1 MTLSLAEWAKYRDL
15 LSKLS
20 QTAADEFRNAIWD
33 ANGKFDGV
41 GLGNIPRE
49 DVIEY
54 AYALVTKYGEG
65 SAELACQMYDAM
77 AEVSGMHLA
86 PAVPAETASLGE
98 VGRAINGTINVS
110 QVPDYV
116 ASTVGRLVKQASQ
129 DTTLQNALRDGAQF
143 AWIPS
148 GDTCPFCIM
157 LASRGWQYV
166 SKKALKKGHAEHI
179 HSNCNCA
186 YSVRFNDKTNVAGYD
201 PDKYLA
207 MYENAEGDTW
217 QEKLNSMRNEQ
228 LQSPEARTRRN
239 AQRRAAYAYRNT
251 FHMQRDESQAWDAE
265 PIQNSKE
272 DIERLEIFAKGK
284 GIILDNSFSSFDGD
298 IGLVQDFIDGLR
310 ENLSL
315 VNPVRKKSVRLS
327 VSYSMDKMDY
337 AITNASTITINGYA
351 YRSRELLEEDYKTRV
366 GRHFFTQGSTYL
378 DIATHESAHVI
389 VYLEQLKTE
398 GIRKEVFG
406 TQAFRASDEILS
418 RISEYALKDNNELIA
433 ESYVAYC
440 NGSRD
445 EIVLKILEYCG
456 ILK

>member
-20 QTAADEFRNAIWD
+20 QTAADEFRDAIWG
-33 ANGKFDGV
+33 ANGRFGGV

-65 SAELACQMYDAM
+65 SSELACQMYDAM

-86 PAVPAETASLGE
+86 PAVPAETASLND
-98 VGRAINGTINVS
+98 VGRAINGTIKVS
-110 QVPDYV
+110 QLPEYV
-116 ASTVGRLVKQASQ
+116 SATVGRLVKQASQ

-143 AWIPS
+143 AWVPS

-166 SKKALKKGHAEHI
+166 SKKTLKKGHAEHI

-201 PDKYLA
+201 PDKYLS

-217 QEKLNSMRNEQ
+217 QEKLTSMRYEQ
-228 LQSPEARTRRN
+228 MQSPEARAMRN
-239 AQRRAAYAYRNT
+239 ARRRANYAMNRKT
-251 FHMQRDESQAWDAE
+251 DTTWKGVAQRHTQEEINNLRAFAES
-265 PIQNSKE
+265 
-272 DIERLEIFAKGK
+272 L
-284 GIILDNSFSSFDGD
+284 GINLDNSFKEFDGD
-298 IGLVQDFIDGLR
+298 IGLVEDFLKGLNANILQQEHIR
-310 ENLSL
+310 NSPIWLK
-315 VNPVRKKSVRLS
+315 VKYN
-327 VSYSMDKMDY
+327 MDDDDY
-337 AITNASTITINGYA
+337 AITHNANITINGFA
-351 YRSRELLEEDYKTRV
+351 FRSREELEKDYAKKV
-366 GRHFFTQGSTYL
+366 KEHWFTQGSTYL

-389 VYLEQLKTE
+389 VYLDQLKCSGVTDA
-398 GIRKEVFG
+398 VFG
-406 TQAFRASDEILS
+406 KSTIGLKKRVKSE
-418 RISEYALKDNNELIA
+418 ISEYALEHDSELVA
-433 ESYVAYC
+433 ESYVAYR
-440 NGSRD
+440 NGSVNNY
-445 EIVLKILEYCG
+445 VLNALRYSG